1 MAHSVLVDSL
11 KTAANSARSQGNP
24 LFFLNKLESIHANW
38 HSRTFTA
45 RRLGFLIFHWQVI
58 EFFKLARCP
67 QLWSG
72 GIRPF
77 RSADFTNFGSSYP
90 VTVRAKPA
98 DINSLANF
106 SIAVET
112 WHNDAHMAVGMAF
125 NIENDMMNPSVN
137 IYYREFWR
145 LHYFINDKFL
155 QELRRYDS
163 AGSVTKKI
171 DLIEANQHPELH
183 RI

>member
-1 MAHSVLVDSL
+1 MAHSILADAL
-11 KTAANSARSQGNP
+11 KAAANSARSQGNP
-24 LFFLNKLESIHANW
+24 LLFLNQLESIHANW
-38 HSRTFTA
+38 HSRTFAA
-45 RRLGFLIFHWQVI
+45 RRLGFLTFHWQVI

-72 GIRPF
+72 GIKPF
-77 RSADFTNFGSSYP
+77 RGTDFTNFGSPYSA
-90 VTVRAKPA
+90 TVHAKSD
-98 DINSLANF
+98 DIDSLADF
-106 SIAVET
+106 SMATES

-145 LHYFINDKFL
+145 LHYFINSKFL
-155 QELRRYDS
+155 RELSRYDS
-163 AGSVTKKI
+163 TGSVTKKI
-171 DLIEANQHPELH
+171 DRLETNKHSELH